1 MENGEEFELGI
12 TRENKNCYNN
22 MLSRVADSVFWMARY
37 MERTNGI
44 LRLTRTNYISSQ
56 DEVKDFSWNHLLQVY
71 SDAPIEEK
79 QALGNESHKVLV
91 HLLLDRANG
100 ASVFNNITRARE
112 NARAVQDHITKE
124 VWQCLNDYYHLIR
137 DRHIQVMIKQGDLVT
152 ALDSL
157 IHHGLLY
164 HGTVDITMA
173 RGEGFTYLNIGKFLE
188 RAVLSA
194 DMLNI
199 KLTELNYNLQ
209 QPLETPGLRY
219 LLYSLSG
226 YELYLKTHRGNFQPN
241 LVLEQIL
248 YNNNFPH
255 SISYCLN
262 QLFRYFQRLE
272 TESLPE
278 SYKQLEFRIGRA
290 MNNVRYST
298 TRSTDGGE
306 LRDFLHNIRN
316 ELLGIASA
324 FNQYYFGNS

>member
-1 MENGEEFELGI
+1 
-12 TRENKNCYNN
+12 

-37 MERTNGI
+37 MERTNGT
-44 LRLTRTNYISSQ
+44 LRLLRTNYISSQ
-56 DEVKDFSWNHLLQVY
+56 DEVQDFSWQPLLRSY
-71 SDAPIEEK
+71 SDASVEEIL
-79 QALGNESHKVLV
+79 AIGNDSPKVLE
-91 HLLLDRANG
+91 HLLLDRNNG

-137 DRHIQVMIKQGDLVT
+137 DKNIHIQVQQGDPVT

-157 IHHGLLY
+157 IYHGMLY

-173 RGEGFTYLNIGKFLE
+173 RGEGFNYLNIGKFLE
-188 RAVLSA
+188 RTILSA

-209 QPLETPGLRY
+209 QPVEVPALRY

-226 YELYLKTHRGNFQPN
+226 YELYLKTHRGNFQADQ
-241 LVLEQIL
+241 VLQQIL
-248 YNNNFPH
+248 YNDNFPH
-255 SISYCLN
+255 SVSYCLK
-262 QLFRYFQRLE
+262 QLFRYFERLE

-278 SYKQLEFRIGRA
+278 SYKQLEFLIGRA
-290 MNNVRYST
+290 MNNVKYSSI
-298 TRSTDGGE
+298 RLSDSEG
-306 LRDFLHNIRN
+306 LRNFLHQTRQ
-316 ELLGIASA
+316 ELFGIAAA

>member
-1 MENGEEFELGI
+1 
-12 TRENKNCYNN
+12 

-44 LRLTRTNYISSQ
+44 LRLVRTNYISSQ
-56 DEVKDFSWNHLLQVY
+56 DEVKDFSWQPLLRIY
-71 SDAPIEEK
+71 SDASLEVIE
-79 QALGNESHKVLV
+79 AIGNDSPKVLE
-91 HLLLDRANG
+91 HLLLDRTNG

-137 DRHIQVMIKQGDLVT
+137 DRQIHFQVQQGDPVT

-157 IHHGLLY
+157 IHHGMLY

-173 RGEGFTYLNIGKFLE
+173 RGEGFNYLNIGKFLE
-188 RAVLSA
+188 RAILSA

-199 KLTELNYNLQ
+199 KLTEINYNLQ
-209 QPLETPGLRY
+209 QPVEVPALRY

-226 YELYLKTHRGNFQPN
+226 YELYLKTHRGNFQADH
-241 LVLEQIL
+241 VLQQIL
-248 YNNNFPH
+248 YNNSFPH
-255 SISYCLN
+255 SVSYCLN

-278 SYKQLEFRIGRA
+278 NYKELEFLIGRG
-290 MNNVRYST
+290 MNNVKYSNVKPT
-298 TRSTDGGE
+298 NGE
-306 LRDFLHNIRN
+306 DLRHFLQQTRN
-316 ELLGIASA
+316 ELLGIAAA

>member
-1 MENGEEFELGI
+1 
-12 TRENKNCYNN
+12 

-37 MERTNGI
+37 MERTNGMLRI
-44 LRLTRTNYISSQ
+44 LRTNYISSQ
-56 DEVKDFSWNHLLQVY
+56 DEVKDFSWQTLLRNY
-71 SDAPIEEK
+71 SDAPADEIK
-79 QALGNESHKVLV
+79 AIGNQSIKVLE
-91 HLLLDRANG
+91 HLLLDKNNG

-137 DRHIQVMIKQGDLVT
+137 DVKIHQQVKVGDPVT

-157 IHHGLLY
+157 IYHGMLY

-173 RGEGFTYLNIGKFLE
+173 RGEGFNYLNIGKFLE
-188 RAVLSA
+188 RAILSA

-209 QPLETPGLRY
+209 QPVEATALRY

-226 YELYLKTHRGNFQPN
+226 YEFYLKTHRGNFQAD
-241 LVLEQIL
+241 LVLQQII
-248 YNNNFPH
+248 YNDSFPH
-255 SISYCLN
+255 SVAYCLK
-262 QLFRYFQRLE
+262 QLFRYFERLE

-278 SYKQLEFRIGRA
+278 SYKELEFLIGRV
-290 MNNVRYST
+290 MNNVKYST
-298 TRSTDGGE
+298 INTDDGENLKKFLQQTRQE
-306 LRDFLHNIRN
+306 LF
-316 ELLGIASA
+316 GIAAA

>member
-1 MENGEEFELGI
+1 
-12 TRENKNCYNN
+12 

-37 MERTNGI
+37 MERTNGT
-44 LRLTRTNYISSQ
+44 LRLLRTNYISSQ
-56 DEVKDFSWNHLLQVY
+56 DEVQDFSWQPLLRSY
-71 SDAPIEEK
+71 SDASVEEIL
-79 QALGNESHKVLV
+79 AIGNDSPKVLE
-91 HLLLDRANG
+91 HLLLDRNNG

-137 DRHIQVMIKQGDLVT
+137 DKNIYIQVQQGDPVT

-157 IHHGLLY
+157 IYHGMLY

-173 RGEGFTYLNIGKFLE
+173 RGEGFNYLNIGKFLE
-188 RAVLSA
+188 RAILSA

-209 QPLETPGLRY
+209 QPVEVPALRY

-226 YELYLKTHRGNFQPN
+226 YELYLKTHRGNFQADQ
-241 LVLEQIL
+241 VLQQIL
-248 YNNNFPH
+248 YNDNFPH
-255 SISYCLN
+255 SVSYCLK
-262 QLFRYFQRLE
+262 QLFRYFERLE

-278 SYKQLEFRIGRA
+278 SYKQLEFLIGRA
-290 MNNVRYST
+290 MNNVKYSSI
-298 TRSTDGGE
+298 RLSDSEG
-306 LRDFLHNIRN
+306 LRNFLHQTRQ
-316 ELLGIASA
+316 ELFGIAAA